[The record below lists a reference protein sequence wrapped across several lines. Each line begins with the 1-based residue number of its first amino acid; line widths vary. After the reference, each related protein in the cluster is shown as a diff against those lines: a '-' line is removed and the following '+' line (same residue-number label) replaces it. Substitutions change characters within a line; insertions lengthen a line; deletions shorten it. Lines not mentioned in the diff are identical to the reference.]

1 MEPSSAQR
9 TTKDQDSQQTT
20 KAAARKLKKRELDR
34 NAQRVAR
41 ERTKKRI
48 QELESLVEQLKADA
62 VNPELS
68 NLMVT
73 LNQVTKQRDELQSV
87 IHSIGQAVQRHVG
100 PQNNASPALK
110 PRGPVEGYSR
120 DYPVDVTKVLTAA
133 SSEPQNS
140 RSPDEYNNVEGTA
153 VDLRTIPDVWDTIS
167 LGALPSGEPREART
181 EQLEG
186 PLPLSEGWS
195 QPSQSLMA
203 GSPPTHNCGLSPDE
217 IIVPRPQW
225 PCDCV
230 RTESANTWRTANTA
244 LGKSTALSPAQ
255 LAVEDFTSE
264 DTAVRVVLDGW
275 DSVAREGKMS
285 ISWRKL
291 RVIDEAC
298 FSTCGDVERLGILRT
313 MHLLLMYHGDPTEE
327 RCNRVPRWLWMR

>member
-100 PQNNASPALK
+100 PQK
-110 PRGPVEGYSR
+110 
-120 DYPVDVTKVLTAA
+120 T
-133 SSEPQNS
+133 
-140 RSPDEYNNVEGTA
+140 
-153 VDLRTIPDVWDTIS
+153 
-167 LGALPSGEPREART
+167 
-181 EQLEG
+181 
-186 PLPLSEGWS
+186 
-195 QPSQSLMA
+195 
-203 GSPPTHNCGLSPDE
+203 
-217 IIVPRPQW
+217 
-225 PCDCV
+225 
-230 RTESANTWRTANTA
+230 
-244 LGKSTALSPAQ
+244 
-255 LAVEDFTSE
+255 
-264 DTAVRVVLDGW
+264 
-275 DSVAREGKMS
+275 
-285 ISWRKL
+285 
-291 RVIDEAC
+291 
-298 FSTCGDVERLGILRT
+298 
-313 MHLLLMYHGDPTEE
+313 
-327 RCNRVPRWLWMR
+327 